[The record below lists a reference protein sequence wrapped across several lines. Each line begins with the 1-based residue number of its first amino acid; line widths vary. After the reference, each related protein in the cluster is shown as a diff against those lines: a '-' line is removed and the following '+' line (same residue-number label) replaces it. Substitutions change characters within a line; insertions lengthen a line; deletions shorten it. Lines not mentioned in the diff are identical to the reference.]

1 MSTRKLSST
10 KNSNVELHLKI
21 KEKQTDNVSNSYV
34 SRGEHG
40 HISGKMWNQIFIIKL
55 LFLISVLNAM

>member
-34 SRGEHG
+34 SHGEHG
-40 HISGKMWNQIFIIKL
+40 HISGKM
-55 LFLISVLNAM
+55 